1 MKDYKDQVSDEAIEV
16 KAKSIQKKILSLA
29 SKTDE
34 LLRIQYGMK
43 AMRASLLPIIEEK
56 DAEIKL
62 LKMGVELQE
71 KTLEIVQSGK
81 SAIRRELTKLD
92 EDEQKDAIGFA
103 EWVANKWVR
112 GMNGWLEAGIA
123 TSINATG
130 ITTTDLYE
138 LYLKKK

>member
-103 EWVANKWVR
+103 EWIEMFYSQVR
-112 GMNGWLEAGIA
+112 GGTWFGSGEHDDDKEF
-123 TSINATG
+123 
-130 ITTTDLYE
+130 TTTDLYE